1 VVYQKSIF
9 SIGNVTRPINITQ
22 NQRNRFNGFGNLYV
36 KSPMNNELVYYN
48 SSRAHV
54 VCQSVASL
62 NYSVGVCLLANR
74 TVCICRLLSS
84 LGSNGPQ
91 KFCIEK
97 YGKDNILPRS
107 HTCFNRLD
115 LPPYKKYDILKEK
128 LLFAIEECEG
138 FGQE

>member
-1 VVYQKSIF
+1 
-9 SIGNVTRPINITQ
+9 
-22 NQRNRFNGFGNLYV
+22 
-36 KSPMNNELVYYN
+36 MNNEHDYFN
-48 SSRAHV
+48 SSPEPV
-54 VCQSVASL
+54 VYRLVVSP
-62 NYSVGVCLLANR
+62 NYSVN
-74 TVCICRLLSS
+74 S
-84 LGSNGPQ
+84 LNIFFSFDFIDSFSGSNGPQ

-97 YGKDNILPRS
+97 YGSENILPRS

>member
-1 VVYQKSIF
+1 
-9 SIGNVTRPINITQ
+9 
-22 NQRNRFNGFGNLYV
+22 
-36 KSPMNNELVYYN
+36 
-48 SSRAHV
+48 
-54 VCQSVASL
+54 VALL
-62 NYSVGVCLLANR
+62 NYSVDNKSILFFFF
-74 TVCICRLLSS
+74 TVFVH

-97 YGKDNILPRS
+97 YGKDNLLPRS

-115 LPPYKKYDILKEK
+115 LPPYKKYEILKEK